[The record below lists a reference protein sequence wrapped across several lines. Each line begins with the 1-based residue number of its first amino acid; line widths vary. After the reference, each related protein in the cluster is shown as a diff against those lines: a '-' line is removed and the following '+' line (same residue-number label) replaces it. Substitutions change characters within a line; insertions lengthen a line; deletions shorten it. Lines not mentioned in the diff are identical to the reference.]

1 MTTTLLRKRARAFTV
16 IELLVVISII
26 ALLVGILLPAIGK
39 ARDTARVTISQN
51 NLRQISTSTTLYAA
65 EWNDRQWSMAPDNL
79 AAWGSLQGYID
90 HNPGTSNQDPALP
103 FLILGWADGAIW
115 VYEGLNEPINFN
127 TGFGFFRVPNAKQLS
142 QYINGQFYDWTYFA
156 PKDRVVTDLV
166 AQLIDNP
173 GEYDLIDTAGE
184 EEWWSSYCLS
194 PAALLNP
201 DVMSA
206 KRANADPWSLPAGFR
221 CPPMGAAKYAELKTH
236 IIEHHWL
243 QNTRPAQCNP
253 AFPNGTY
260 NGCEPYYFNG
270 GHESV
275 PMCAFY
281 DGHVQGLGV
290 QSAFVADRRVKQMGS
305 GLAEPGLWHRGAM
318 GPGGYFMN
326 QSQWF
331 NFLAQTSFHILTT
344 DGIYGRDHLGGT

>member
-1 MTTTLLRKRARAFTV
+1 MTRKRFRYGRYGFTV

-26 ALLVGILLPAIGK
+26 GLLVAILLPAIGK
-39 ARDTARVTISQN
+39 ARDTTRVTLSQN
-51 NLRQISTSTTLYAA
+51 NLRQISTSTNLYAA
-65 EWNDRQWSMAPDNL
+65 EWNDRQWTMAPDDLGQYNM
-79 AAWGSLQGYID
+79 ATYP
-90 HNPGTSNQDPALP
+90 NPPGLP
-103 FLILGWADGAIW
+103 LLILGWADGALW
-115 VYEGLNEPINFN
+115 VYFGLNQPIDFGD
-127 TGFGFFRVPNAKQLS
+127 GFGFFRVPNAKQLS
-142 QYINGQFYDWTYFA
+142 QYVNGQFYDWTYYA

-166 AQLIDNP
+166 STLLDNP
-173 GEYDLIDTAGE
+173 GEYDYVDEG
-184 EEWWSSYCLS
+184 EWWSSYCLS

-201 DVMSA
+201 EVLSA
-206 KRANADPWSLPAGFR
+206 RNPEPNPWDMPAGFK
-221 CPPMGAAKYAELKTH
+221 CPTMGAAKYAELKTH

-243 QNTRPAQCNP
+243 QNTRPATCNP
-253 AFPNGTY
+253 SFPSGTF

-290 QSAFVADRRVKQMGS
+290 QAAYDNDRRVQAGAPA
-305 GLAEPGLWHRGAM
+305 GLAEPGLWHRGTPM
-318 GPGGYFMN
+318 GPGGYFMGA
-326 QSQWF
+326 SAWF

>member
-1 MTTTLLRKRARAFTV
+1 MKRQTCKGFTV

-39 ARDTARVTISQN
+39 ARDTARVTMSQN
-51 NLRQISTSTTLYAA
+51 NLRQISTSTNLYAS
-65 EWNDRQWSMAPDNL
+65 EWNDRQWTMAPDNY
-79 AAWGSLQGYID
+79 AQWGSHAQYLANAPPPA
-90 HNPGTSNQDPALP
+90 HSQDPQLP
-103 FLILGWADGAIW
+103 FLILGWADGGIW
-115 VYEGLNEPINFN
+115 VYNGLNEPIDFDN
-127 TGFGFFRVPNAKQLS
+127 GFGFFRVPNAKQLS
-142 QYINGQFYDWTYFA
+142 QYVNGQFYDWTYYA

-166 AQLIDNP
+166 GTLLDNP
-173 GEYDLIDTAGE
+173 GEYDFFSLTD
-184 EEWWSSYCLS
+184 EWWSSYCLS

-201 DVMSA
+201 DVLAGS
-206 KRANADPWSLPAGFR
+206 NDDADPWALPAGFR
-221 CPPMGAAKYAELKTH
+221 CPTMGAAKYAELKTH

-243 QNTRPAQCNP
+243 QNTRPAVCNP
-253 AFPNGTY
+253 AFPSGTY

-290 QSAFVADRRVKQMGS
+290 QAAFANDNRIRQADGI
-305 GLAEPGLWHRGAM
+305 GLWHRGTAM
-318 GPGGYFMN
+318 DDGGYFMN
-326 QSQWF
+326 QSGWF

>member
-1 MTTTLLRKRARAFTV
+1 MNRTRKGFTV

-51 NLRQISTSTTLYAA
+51 NLRQISTSTNLYAS
-65 EWNDRQWSMAPDNL
+65 EWNDRQWSNAPDNL
-79 AAWGSLQGYID
+79 AAWGSLAGYMAA
-90 HNPGTSNQDPALP
+90 NPGTGDQDPSLP

-115 VYEGLNEPINFN
+115 VYTGLNEPIDFG
-127 TGFGFFRVPNAKQLS
+127 TGFGTFRVPNAKPLS
-142 QYINGQFYDWTYFA
+142 QYVNGQFYDWTYFA

-166 AQLIDNP
+166 GQLLDNP
-173 GEYDLIDTAGE
+173 GEYDLVDNAGT

-194 PAALLNP
+194 PAAMFNP

-206 KRANADPWSLPAGFR
+206 KNATVDVWSMPAAFR
-221 CPPMGAAKYAELKTH
+221 CPTMGAAKFADLKTH

-281 DGHVQGLGV
+281 DGHVQALGV
-290 QSAFVADRRVKQMGS
+290 QSAFVADRRVNQMNQGS
-305 GLAEPGLWHRGAM
+305 PLPQKGLWHRGAM
-318 GPGGYFMN
+318 GPNGYFMS